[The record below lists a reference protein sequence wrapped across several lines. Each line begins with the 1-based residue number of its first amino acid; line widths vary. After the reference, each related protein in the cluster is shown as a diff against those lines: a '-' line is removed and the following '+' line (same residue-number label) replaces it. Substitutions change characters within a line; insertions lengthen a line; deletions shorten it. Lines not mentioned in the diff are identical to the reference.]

1 MIASRHLASGA
12 LSVVE
17 YRCDAAPVDR
27 PYTEAHASDSLS
39 YVRKGSFGYRCC
51 GCTHELVTG
60 SVLVA
65 RAGVEYV
72 CTHEHHDGGDECLSF
87 KLEPALIDELGART
101 ALARAC
107 VLPPLPEL
115 IVLAEFAQAGADG
128 RDDIALDEAGLR
140 FVQRFV
146 EIAGDRPS
154 RDVTLRAA
162 DRRRA
167 VEAALWIAAHS
178 DEPIELADAAR
189 AAGLSA
195 FHFLRLFTKALGVT
209 PHQYLLRSRL
219 RRAAQLLTDEAD
231 RPITEIALDVGFN
244 DLSNFVRTFR
254 RAAGVSPRRFRAS
267 ARGERKIFQD
277 RLGTAA

>member
-1 MIASRHLASGA
+1 MITTRHLLSGA
-12 LSVVE
+12 LSVHD
-17 YRCDAAPVDR
+17 YRCDAASDER
-27 PYTEAHASDSLS
+27 PYAEVHASDSLS
-39 YVRKGSFGYRCC
+39 YVRRGSFGYRCR
-51 GCTHELVTG
+51 GCTHELVAG

-87 KLEPALIDELGART
+87 KLDPALVDELGARA
-101 ALARAC
+101 ALERAS

-115 IVLAEFAQAGADG
+115 IVLAELAQACADG
-128 RDDIALDEAGLR
+128 RHDIGLDEAGLW
-140 FVQRFV
+140 FAQRFV
-146 EIAGDRPS
+146 EVAGDRAA
-154 RDVTLRAA
+154 RGTALRAA

-178 DEPIELADAAR
+178 AEPIELADAAR

-195 FHFLRLFTKALGVT
+195 FHFLRLFTKTLGVT

-219 RRAAQLLTDEAD
+219 RRAAQLLADDAD
-231 RPITEIALDVGFN
+231 RAITDIALDVGFN

-254 RAAGVSPRRFRAS
+254 RAAGVSPRGFRAA
-267 ARGERKIFQD
+267 ARGERKILQE
-277 RLGTAA
+277 RLAAAS